1 MMEYIMSRND
11 SFERALKDAK
21 KALRE
26 AFEQRAAIEERIL
39 SLKQTI
45 KGLSALCEGDA
56 DDELVPVG
64 NGILGHEMSLT
75 DAIRCAFSQSREFML
90 TPPEVR
96 DALASMGVD
105 LAKYKQVLVPIHNTL
120 KRLEK
125 QGEIVAFKDDG
136 GNIRGYRW
144 VSPLARAVEEVDG
157 PPKVRRATPPNSSF
171 AAKAFAEEDARRNR

>member
-1 MMEYIMSRND
+1 MSKND
-11 SFERALKDAK
+11 SFEKALKDAK
-21 KALRE
+21 KALKE
-26 AFEQRAAIEERIL
+26 AFEQRTAIEERIL

-45 KGLSALCEGDA
+45 KGLSALCEADS

-64 NGILGHEMSLT
+64 NGILSHEMSLT
-75 DAIRCAFSQSREFML
+75 DAIRCAFSQSREYML

-157 PPKVRRATPPNSSF
+157 PPKVRRANPPSSSL
-171 AAKAFAEEDARRNR
+171 AAKAFAEEDAKRNR